1 MDDRERED
9 QPRARP
15 SIYERLMPLM
25 YGLIGA
31 ASALLLNTLLCNSPF
46 SPAASRSSEC
56 KTKTV
61 RTARKEAV
69 AAPRPT
75 RPPAHAGAVTSS
87 PDAVMQED
95 ARERTPDAPR
105 PDAAPSPRRT
115 AAEQV
120 RAAVAPCVRSRARSF
135 RVAVRARP
143 DGKVA
148 RVFVARD
155 HGVNARMTACI
166 EKRLADVSLPLP
178 IAMFGYVEWR
188 VRQEDGA
195 LSATLIRPHRAL
207 RP

>member
-1 MDDRERED
+1 
-9 QPRARP
+9 
-15 SIYERLMPLM
+15 MPLM

-31 ASALLLNTLLCNSPF
+31 VSALLLNTLLCNGPF
-46 SPAASRSSEC
+46 SPAASRNSEC
-56 KTKTV
+56 KPK
-61 RTARKEAV
+61 TARPAARREAV
-69 AAPRPT
+69 AAARPIPR
-75 RPPAHAGAVTSS
+75 ADAGALTSA
-87 PDAVMQED
+87 PDAAVRRD
-95 ARERTPDAPR
+95 ARPRVPDAPR
-105 PDAAPSPRRT
+105 PDAPPSPRRT

-120 RAAVAPCVRSRARSF
+120 RAAVAPCARSQARSF

-155 HGVNARMTACI
+155 HGVNARMIACI
-166 EKRLADVSLPLP
+166 EKRLTGVSLPLP
-178 IAMFGYVEWR
+178 IALFGYVEWR